1 MKTKLCGHI
10 AQIMYETAEVG
21 ICPDVKQVIYKE
33 GSLPFHLMTHPD
45 KQKAVLIGLMK
56 DYFQHISKF
65 FNCYAIN
72 FNIWN
77 WASHEGFDL
86 EGIFQTKL
94 YNEVF
99 IEIHPATV
107 SSYFVKEH

>member
-56 DYFQHISKF
+56 DADDSILVKS
-65 FNCYAIN
+65 YAIN
-72 FNIWN
+72 FNKWN